1 MQDHFNIILPS
12 PPRTLD
18 SILRD
23 ARKANRQYDF
33 FSIPRLCDHLSPLR
47 EHAKDAVEAIKSHIR
62 QAKYLRSKEHWGVS
76 DVLKNASDI
85 RIHLRSIKER
95 ALELPVIHDRDF
107 IHRRAIVALCDKW
120 YAKDIRI

>member
-23 ARKANRQYDF
+23 ARKANRIYDF

-95 ALELPVIHDRDF
+95 ALELPVIHDKDF

>member
-1 MQDHFNIILPS
+1 MLDHYIS
-12 PPRTLD
+12 QPRTLD

-23 ARKANRQYDF
+23 ARKANRIYDF
-33 FSIPRLCDHLSPLR
+33 FSIPRLCDHLSPLH

-62 QAKYLRSKEHWGVS
+62 HAKYLRSKEHWGVS

-95 ALELPVIHDRDF
+95 ALALPVQHEGDAAR
-107 IHRRAIVALCDKW
+107 RRAIVALCDKW